1 MRQILVVIS
10 LLFLTACGLD
20 VATTAATEAQLKAK
34 EVEEAK
40 KTMDQFQQKLETA
53 NQAQQTARE
62 EADKAVNQ

>member
-1 MRQILVVIS
+1 MRQILMAIP

>member
-1 MRQILVVIS
+1 MRQILVAIP